1 MFCVFIVWTYFS
13 NPLKKKAFN
22 GESGYKT
29 VPESSASL
37 IAVRF
42 KFSC

>member
-1 MFCVFIVWTYFS
+1 MFCTLTVLTNFS
-13 NPLKKKAFN
+13 NPLNKKAFH